1 MELSVDL
8 ATASREELIHL
19 IGQLLSHIEAL
30 EARISELESR
40 QRPPPDA
47 LGEQKPPSWVKANRP
62 APAGKERK
70 KRAHGFARRRE
81 EPTHI
86 SADTLSRTEHAL
98 AHCPQCQVPLVG
110 GRVCGR
116 RQVIT
121 LPRVRARVT
130 EHVVLE
136 RTCPQCQQR
145 WAPKPDWGAHTV
157 GRQRMGVSVQSE
169 VSVLREECRLPFGVI
184 QRYLKGRYGLHLSV
198 GELVALVRG
207 VAVRGQWEYRQLKQE
222 IRDSPVVYGDE
233 TGWRENGRNGYL
245 WSFSTPRVRY
255 FLYRPSRAGAVVE
268 EVLGEEFD
276 GVLVSDF
283 YGAYNMYQGPH
294 QRCWVHLLR
303 AIHQLKER
311 DPQDLALAQWAQGVR
326 EVYDRAQAYPGPDPG
341 LPKVVQRAQ
350 RETQQWKYQQELWSI
365 CQPHIRTEALMSV
378 LCQRV
383 ERFLPELFTFVAQ
396 PQVAADN
403 NAAERSLRPPVVSR
417 KISGGTRS
425 PQGSETKS
433 VLASLFG
440 TWRLQ
445 GRDPYQAVR
454 QTLTR
459 PLHAPV

>member
-1 MELSVDL
+1 MDLSVDL

-19 IGQLLSHIEAL
+19 IGQLLRRNA
-30 EARISELESR
+30 ALESR
-40 QRPPPDA
+40 VAELEGQQKPPPDG

-62 APAGKERK
+62 ARPKKGRK
-70 KRAHGFARRRE
+70 KRVHGFARRRE
-81 EPTHI
+81 EPTH
-86 SADTLSRTEHAL
+86 RVEHAM
-98 AHCPQCQVPLVG
+98 ASCPHCQVPLLG
-110 GRVCGR
+110 GRVRGR

-121 LPRVRARVT
+121 LPQLRVRVT

-136 RTCPQCQQR
+136 RTCPKCQKR
-145 WAPKPDWGAHTV
+145 WAPKPDWGALTV
-157 GRQRMGVSVQSE
+157 GRQRVGISVQSE

-207 VAVRGQWEYRQLKQE
+207 VAVRGQGEYAQLQQA
-222 IRDSPVVYGDE
+222 IRDSPVVHGDE
-233 TGWRENGRNGYL
+233 TGWRQDGHNGYL

-255 FLYRPSRAGAVVE
+255 FLYRPSRGGAVVE

-276 GVLVSDF
+276 GVLISDF
-283 YGAYNMYQGPH
+283 YGAYNVYQGPH
-294 QRCWVHLLR
+294 QRCWTHLLR

-311 DPQDLALAQWAQGVR
+311 YPQDLTVAKWAQEVR
-326 EVYDRAQAYPGPDPG
+326 EVYDQAQAYPGPDLR
-341 LPKVVQRAQ
+341 LPRVVQQAQ
-350 RETQQWKYQQELWSI
+350 RVKQQWRYQQELWAL
-365 CQPHIRTEALMSV
+365 CQPHVKTEAPMSV

-383 ERFLPELFTFVAQ
+383 ERFLPELFTFVAA

-425 PQGSETKS
+425 DQGSATKS

-454 QTLTR
+454 RVLTTAQ
-459 PLHAPV
+459 PAPV

>member
-19 IGQLLSHIEAL
+19 IGQLVRHIEAL
-30 EARISELESR
+30 ETRIVELEG
-40 QRPPPDA
+40 QQKPPKDA

-62 APAGKERK
+62 ARPKKERK
-70 KRAHGFARRRE
+70 KRTHGFARRRE
-81 EPTHI
+81 EPTH
-86 SADTLSRTEHAL
+86 RVEHAL
-98 AHCPQCQVPLVG
+98 ARCPHCQVTLVG

-121 LPRVRARVT
+121 LPRLRARVT
-130 EHVVLE
+130 EHVELE

-145 WAPKPDWGAHTV
+145 WAPKPDWSAITV

-184 QRYLKGRYGLHLSV
+184 QRYLKSRYGLHLSV

-207 VAVRGQWEYRQLKQE
+207 VAVLGQGAYTQLKQE
-222 IRDSPVVYGDE
+222 IRASPVVHGDE

-245 WSFSTPRVRY
+245 WSFSTPKVRY
-255 FLYRPSRAGAVVE
+255 LLYRPSRAGAVVE

-283 YGAYNMYQGPH
+283 YGAYNVYQGPH

-303 AIHQLKER
+303 AMHQLKEQY
-311 DPQDLALAQWAQGVR
+311 PQEVTVAAWVQGVR

-341 LPKVVQRAQ
+341 VPRVVQQSLRVKQQ
-350 RETQQWKYQQELWSI
+350 RRYEQELW
-365 CQPHIRTEALMSV
+365 ALCRPYVKTQVAMSV

-396 PQVAADN
+396 PQVASEN

-425 PQGSETKS
+425 EEGSETKS

-454 QTLTR
+454 QTLTQ
-459 PLHAPV
+459 PLPAPV